1 MRGKKRSNSSRS
13 SRPERRGGRGYGR
26 DDRGN
31 GRGSGR
37 DDRRRSDRD
46 GGRGYDRGYD
56 RMAAPENVVAG
67 RNPVMEALKSGRS
80 IEKVFVR
87 RGAGGSAAK
96 IAAMA
101 RERGIVVEQAD
112 REKMERLTGGS
123 VMDQGVCAV
132 VPAAEY
138 VSVDDILEN
147 AESKGEAPFIIIL
160 DGIED
165 PQNLGS
171 IMRSA
176 ECAGAHGVIIPKN
189 RAAGLTAAV
198 DKASAGAVE
207 YMPCAKVVN
216 ISKTIDELKKKGVWI
231 YACDFGGEL
240 YSDQDLTSPAA
251 FVIGAEGKG
260 VSRLVREKSDFV
272 ISLPMRGRIQSLNA
286 ANAATVIMYEVRRQR
301 G

>member
-1 MRGKKRSNSSRS
+1 MREKKRSNSSRS
-13 SRPERRGGRGYGR
+13 SRPERRSGRGFEHGGQSRGYGHGRGDAGQSRGYGR
-26 DDRGN
+26 GGERGL
-31 GRGSGR
+31 
-37 DDRRRSDRD
+37 
-46 GGRGYDRGYD
+46 
-56 RMAAPENVVAG
+56 AASPENVIAG
-67 RNPVMEALKSGRS
+67 RNPVIEALRSGRS
-80 IEKVFVR
+80 IEKIYVR
-87 RGAGGSAAK
+87 HGAGGSIAK
-96 IAAMA
+96 ITAMA
-101 RERGIVVEQAD
+101 KEQGIVVEQAD
-112 REKMERLTGGS
+112 KEKMERLTGGS

-132 VPAAEY
+132 VPAADY
-138 VSVDDILEN
+138 VTVDDILEN
-147 AESKGEAPFIIIL
+147 AASKGEKPFIIIL

-171 IMRSA
+171 IIRSA

-207 YMPCAKVVN
+207 YMPCARVVN
-216 ISKTIDELKKKGVWI
+216 ISKTIDELKKKGVWV

-272 ISLPMRGRIQSLNA
+272 ISLPMRGKIQSLNA